1 MIDILKNNA
10 SNTLLIPLTKIR
22 WQCRRGMRE
31 LDELL
36 IKYFDCHYQQSS
48 VKEQK
53 AFRELLEYNDPELV
67 EFLLTSHV
75 SELKPINNIIKK
87 IKYKL

>member
-1 MIDILKNNA
+1 MK
-10 SNTLLIPLTKIR
+10 
-22 WQCRRGMRE
+22 E

-53 AFRELLEYNDPELV
+53 AFRDLLNHSDPELV
-67 EFLLTSHV
+67 ELLLTSHA
-75 SELKPINNIIKK
+75 SKFKSINSIIKK
-87 IKYKL
+87 IKQKL

>member
-1 MIDILKNNA
+1 MK
-10 SNTLLIPLTKIR
+10 
-22 WQCRRGMRE
+22 E

-53 AFRELLEYNDPELV
+53 AFRDLLEYNDPELV
-67 EFLLTSHV
+67 DLLLTSHA
-75 SELKPINNIIKK
+75 SELKSINNIIKK
-87 IKYKL
+87 IKHEL

>member
-1 MIDILKNNA
+1 
-10 SNTLLIPLTKIR
+10 
-22 WQCRRGMRE
+22 MRE

-48 VKEQK
+48 VREQK
-53 AFRELLEYNDPELV
+53 AFRDLLEYNDPKLV
-67 EFLLTSHV
+67 ELLLTSHV

-87 IKYKL
+87 IKHKS

>member
-1 MIDILKNNA
+1 
-10 SNTLLIPLTKIR
+10 
-22 WQCRRGMRE
+22 MRE

-48 VKEQK
+48 VREQK
-53 AFRELLEYNDPELV
+53 AFRDLLEYNDPKLV
-67 EFLLTSHV
+67 ELLLTSHV

-87 IKYKL
+87 IKHK

>member
-1 MIDILKNNA
+1 
-10 SNTLLIPLTKIR
+10 
-22 WQCRRGMRE
+22 MRE

-48 VKEQK
+48 VREQK
-53 AFRELLEYNDPELV
+53 AFRDLLEYNDPKLV
-67 EFLLTSHV
+67 ELLLTSHV

-87 IKYKL
+87 IKHKL